1 MKTRSSAAGSHAL
14 NMYCTLCTLC
24 SQLAA
29 AAPCMCAAEH
39 VVRKKPG
46 LEEEEEEEG
55 GGGGEGGEGVH
66 SFLSYDAE
74 MDEGVH
80 TGQVMQGALA
90 GLAIVTRDLV
100 FLRPV

>member
-14 NMYCTLCTLC
+14 NMYCTLCTQC

-55 GGGGEGGEGVH
+55 GGGGEGGEGGRMQTVFEIQPY
-66 SFLSYDAE
+66 SAVDSAAGCNVLLLLSGKFL
-74 MDEGVH
+74 
-80 TGQVMQGALA
+80 L
-90 GLAIVTRDLV
+90 
-100 FLRPV
+100 

>member
-1 MKTRSSAAGSHAL
+1 MHSKWVTAGGKI
-14 NMYCTLCTLC
+14 T
-24 SQLAA
+24 
-29 AAPCMCAAEH
+29 
-39 VVRKKPG
+39 G
-46 LEEEEEEEG
+46 G

-90 GLAIVTRDLV
+90 GLAIVTRDVV
-100 FLRPV
+100 FLRPVW